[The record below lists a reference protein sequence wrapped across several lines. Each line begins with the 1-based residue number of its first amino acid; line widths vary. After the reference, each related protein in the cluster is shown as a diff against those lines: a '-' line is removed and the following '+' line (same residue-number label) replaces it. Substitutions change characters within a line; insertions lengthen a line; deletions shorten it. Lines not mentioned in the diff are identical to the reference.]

1 MKEQATD
8 ISKVLQ
14 GMTEEIRLLRG
25 TVNQQYAEIIKWNRN
40 INALDLEIRK
50 KDTELI
56 NLRERL
62 AKYENPDKNSNN
74 SSTPPSKERIKDE
87 VIRRTR
93 SLRKPSG
100 KKPGGQKGH
109 DGHKLSCSSI
119 PDEIID
125 EVPNYCIRCGEYLSD
140 SERVLDYV
148 TQVISIPELKPVIK
162 EILSELNTEQER
174 SGKVTNLFREAIH
187 ERNTYPNDVIDKVSW
202 TPTFRQSAQ
211 TEYRGAW

>member
-1 MKEQATD
+1 M
-8 ISKVLQ
+8 
-14 GMTEEIRLLRG
+14 
-25 TVNQQYAEIIKWNRN
+25 NRN
-40 INALDLEIRK
+40 INALNLEIRK

-74 SSTPPSKERIKDE
+74 SSTPPSKERMKDE

-100 KKPGGQKGH
+100 KKPGGQKGY

-125 EVPNYCIRCGEYLSD
+125 EVPNYCTRWGEALSD
-140 SERVLDYV
+140 AGCVLK
-148 TQVISIPELKPVIK
+148 ISIQTTTNPLEF
-162 EILSELNTEQER
+162 LSPQ
-174 SGKVTNLFREAIH
+174 LF
-187 ERNTYPNDVIDKVSW
+187 
-202 TPTFRQSAQ
+202 
-211 TEYRGAW
+211 